1 MDGRV
6 VLLFDGVVM
15 SDESEINVFRALDFI
30 RDQAP
35 AYAKAKSERI
45 YLEEFRKSKKAL
57 LMRGA
62 EMRGH
67 KAAVT
72 QEREAYA
79 DPEYIELLQALQA
92 AVESEETLR
101 WRMVAAQAR
110 IEAWRTI
117 SASQR
122 AEARTL

>member
-1 MDGRV
+1 
-6 VLLFDGVVM
+6 M
-15 SDESEINVFRALDFI
+15 SDDAEINVFRALDYI

-35 AYAKAKSERI
+35 AYAKAKAERV

-57 LMRGA
+57 LMRSA
-62 EMRGH
+62 EMAGH

-79 DPEYIELLQALQA
+79 NPEYIEVLQALQA
-92 AVESEETLR
+92 AVEVEETLR

-110 IEAWRTI
+110 IEAWRSLESSRRI
-117 SASQR
+117 
-122 AEARTL
+122 EARTI